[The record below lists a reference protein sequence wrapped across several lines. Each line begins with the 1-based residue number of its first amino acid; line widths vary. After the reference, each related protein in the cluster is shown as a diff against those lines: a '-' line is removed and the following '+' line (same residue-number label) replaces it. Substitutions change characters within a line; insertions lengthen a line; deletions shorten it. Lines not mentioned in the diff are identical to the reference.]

1 MKRILFSCAAAV
13 ALGVS
18 SASAATVSGVTCT
31 ALADG
36 RVKVDYTLSGAPAI
50 VTLSAAVGD
59 VAVNGIN
66 FRQVSGDVNKEI
78 VTDGDMTIYW
88 RPADDTARADGSSA
102 TVATANALLTDAT
115 VRVTAWDVDDPPDV
129 MVVDLAETYAGESR
143 IRYYESL
150 ESLPGGLLDN
160 PVYRTTKLVMKRM
173 RATDVSWICGTSYCG
188 TTSASD
194 DKYDPWSTYSGGAE
208 YPRNRKLD
216 HDYYIGV
223 FELTKGQHSTLMGSL
238 QGGKY
243 NLVGERFLR
252 PADSLSFVAIRGGE
266 DSYYPAAPA
275 ADSILGKLRARSG
288 LAFDLPGEYEWEF
301 AALGG
306 HATTK
311 TGYTYPTAGTVP
323 AYWGNGQQIDWW
335 TAWGKSTA
343 DELKQLAI
351 SQGGDM
357 GKKLIRD
364 DGLPGRYACNSGYY
378 DPTTLAKS
386 SAWSD
391 STVYGPTNATAIC
404 GSYAP
409 NDYGLYDMHGNV
421 WEWCLDYYVKG
432 NHSELA
438 DVTGPINAD
447 GLWPVKGVN
456 VADDGTK
463 TLDDCATTN
472 RVLRGGGYASTMQA
486 CRASWRGMSYQSKNS
501 RSEFGCRF
509 ACPVVGRTLGE
520 ETVEEISE

>member
-1 MKRILFSCAAAV
+1 MKRLVFSCLAV
-13 ALGVS
+13 AGLV
-18 SASAATVSGVTCT
+18 ASAATVSDVVCT
-31 ALADG
+31 PLADG
-36 RVKVDYTLSGAPAI
+36 RLEIAYSLDAAPVI
-50 VTLSAAVGD
+50 VTLSASVGEEPLD
-59 VAVNGIN
+59 GIN
-66 FRQVSGDVNKEI
+66 FRQVSGDVNREI
-78 VTDGDMTIYW
+78 ATAGAKKIYW
-88 RPADDTARADGSSA
+88 RPADDTARSDGSSA
-102 TVATANALLTDAT
+102 TVATANALLANAT

-129 MVVDLAETYAGESR
+129 MVVDLSEPFQGESR
-143 IRYYESL
+143 ILYYENVS
-150 ESLPGGLLDN
+150 SLPGGLLDN
-160 PVYRTTKLVMKRM
+160 PIYRFQKLVMKRV
-173 RATDVSWICGTSYCG
+173 RATDVSWICGTAYCG
-188 TTSASD
+188 TTTASA

-208 YPRNRKLD
+208 YPRSRKLD

-223 FELTKGQHSTLMGSL
+223 FELTKGQHSTILGAL

-266 DSYYPAAPA
+266 DSYYPATPA

-311 TGYTYPTAGTVP
+311 TGYTYPTDGTVP
-323 AYWGNGQQIDWW
+323 AYWGNGHQIDWW
-335 TAWGKSTA
+335 TAWGKTTA
-343 DELKQLAI
+343 AELKQLAI
-351 SQGGDM
+351 DQGGGM
-357 GKKLIRD
+357 EKKLIRD

-421 WEWCLDYYVKG
+421 WEWCLDYYAKG
-432 NHSELA
+432 NHGELA
-438 DVTGPINAD
+438 DVTGPVNAD
-447 GLWPVKGVN
+447 GLWPAKGVN
-456 VADDGTK
+456 VDEVTGAKSLMSDV
-463 TLDDCATTN
+463 TTN
-472 RVLRGGGYASTMQA
+472 RVLRGGCYLSKMQA
-486 CRASWRGMSYQSKNS
+486 CRASWRGQSYLSKNS
-501 RSEFGCRF
+501 RPEFGCRF
-509 ACPVVGRTLGE
+509 VCPVVGRTLGE
-520 ETVEEISE
+520 ETDEEISE